1 MVQQILGNS
10 ICGNVI
16 NLAQEI
22 PILLVAKHHEMEK
35 NFAKI
40 YIWACVNF
48 RIGRLLE
55 ICPTVFFFGFS
66 GALNRYVRTQISR
79 GQKNSMEPPETSKL
93 KNREIDADTFVQ
105 AFLQNMR
112 ESQRTLSRYLPQ
124 S

>member
-1 MVQQILGNS
+1 MCKLSNRS
-10 ICGNVI
+10 K
-16 NLAQEI
+16 
-22 PILLVAKHHEMEK
+22 P
-35 NFAKI
+35 
-40 YIWACVNF
+40 
-48 RIGRLLE
+48 
-55 ICPTVFFFGFS
+55 FGFS
-66 GALNRYVRTQISR
+66 GVLNRYVRTQISR